1 MNRPG
6 SGGRSDSTEG
16 WSYARQISLPLLD
29 QHPPGD
35 SGRFTTCPHTQ
46 NTESG
51 NLPDEDALRLV
62 APARVQVNS
71 LQACPGRCALTDALT
86 GWTGEWLAE
95 GTAAST
101 ESPKVWVLPGAS
113 ARLGVTQPDGVTRL
127 ITALPSDQLIHG

>member
-1 MNRPG
+1 MCIFADACDRL
-6 SGGRSDSTEG
+6 
-16 WSYARQISLPLLD
+16 AAQQVLLD
-29 QHPPGD
+29 LPADAYGQVYI
-35 SGRFTTCPHTQ
+35 
-46 NTESG
+46 NTG
-51 NLPDEDALRLV
+51 TDLPDDDALRLV

-71 LQACPGRCALTDALT
+71 LQTRPGRCALTDALT
-86 GWTGEWLAE
+86 GWTGEWLPE